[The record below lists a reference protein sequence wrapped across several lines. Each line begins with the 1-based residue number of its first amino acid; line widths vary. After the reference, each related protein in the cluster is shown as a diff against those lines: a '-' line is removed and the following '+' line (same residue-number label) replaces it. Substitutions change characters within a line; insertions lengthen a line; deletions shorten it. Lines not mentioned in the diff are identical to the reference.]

1 VLYVM
6 AAIMAAG
13 ALVAVRGL
21 RSGVQEDSDAT
32 MALAEGELPPS
43 MAGVEQ

>member
-1 VLYVM
+1 
-6 AAIMAAG
+6 
-13 ALVAVRGL
+13 
-21 RSGVQEDSDAT
+21 VQEDSDAT